1 MSYEIY
7 KQFGRVISKEE
18 SDLIIAKVFASW
30 WELPFINFKIWLC
43 KIKRWNSAEIKLKG
57 DNPWRFW

>member
-18 SDLIIAKVFASW
+18 SDLIIAKVSASW
-30 WELPFINFKIWLC
+30 WDKRLLNEKYSFISKNIQK
-43 KIKRWNSAEIKLKG
+43 
-57 DNPWRFW
+57 